1 MTDTRYLSTSDVAKM
16 LGVSRITVFKK
27 IKKGDIRATKVGRT
41 YVIDP
46 ADVGNILGT
55 ALSSRDKQDI
65 EHAVK
70 KTVREYGETLRL
82 LGKE

>member
-1 MTDTRYLSTSDVAKM
+1 MADTRYLSTSDVAKM

-55 ALSSRDKQDI
+55 ALSVEDKQDI

-70 KTVREYGETLRL
+70 ETVREYGETLRL